1 MLFLES
7 NSIAPCPLAESD
19 EHLIITT
26 CKRSSHKPRSP
37 AFVMCPA
44 RWCTL
49 GVREAL
55 VATESGEVHASAA
68 PRCSRGAVPGGQ
80 ADILD
85 RNSVDREAGWLV
97 RLVRRLCGYNIALAL
112 LGYQRC
118 YQYDAVFSHSE
129 LVALPFAFLIRPRS
143 RRPRH
148 VTTAYYLT
156 GRRNALLYRLLG
168 VHRGIDTIFTLSR
181 EQFETGRQLKIPE
194 KKTRTPLVVRLCRCQ
209 VLRYRDGTSCR

>member
-26 CKRSSHKPRSP
+26 CKRSSRKPRSP

-49 GVREAL
+49 GVRDAL

-68 PRCSRGAVPGGQ
+68 PRDALAEAVRAVPGGQ

-97 RLVRRLCGYNIALAL
+97 RLGL
-112 LGYQRC
+112 
-118 YQYDAVFSHSE
+118 SPSKHSR
-129 LVALPFAFLIRPRS
+129 I
-143 RRPRH
+143 
-148 VTTAYYLT
+148 
-156 GRRNALLYRLLG
+156 
-168 VHRGIDTIFTLSR
+168 
-181 EQFETGRQLKIPE
+181 
-194 KKTRTPLVVRLCRCQ
+194 
-209 VLRYRDGTSCR
+209 